1 MVEGRYLINF
11 KLCYELAEQIDS
23 ITQYSPPDVRSEA
36 RQDVLEYVEY
46 NLQSG
51 SADNATMAGNGKPT
65 DGRSIPKQQGP
76 TRPVGK
82 SRLPTQGR
90 LDVVRRPDRHMAK
103 WRGDMTQWR
112 EDMEQRREQDKV
124 RRYEQ
129 DMARRRQEDLA
140 RRREEDMELWR
151 EDMARWREERARWGE
166 DRTRRRDKEMA
177 GRREEDMARWR
188 EDTAR
193 WLDDM
198 ARWREERAR
207 RHEREKAPWVGVDWD
222 TDVRGWSQW
231 GPGGDMSPRR
241 DEVVQKK
248 REEDKEPRRE
258 GKDSRPEQPE
268 HSESVPRR
276 GGFMSR
282 LFDRKT
288 AKKSS

>member
-1 MVEGRYLINF
+1 MVEGHYLINF

-151 EDMARWREERARWGE
+151 EDMARWREERAR
-166 DRTRRRDKEMA
+166 
-177 GRREEDMARWR
+177 
-188 EDTAR
+188 
-193 WLDDM
+193 
-198 ARWREERAR
+198 

-241 DEVVQKK
+241 DEMVQKK
-248 REEDKEPRRE
+248 REEDKEPKRE
-258 GKDSRPEQPE
+258 GKDSWPEQPE

-282 LFDRKT
+282 LF
-288 AKKSS
+288 